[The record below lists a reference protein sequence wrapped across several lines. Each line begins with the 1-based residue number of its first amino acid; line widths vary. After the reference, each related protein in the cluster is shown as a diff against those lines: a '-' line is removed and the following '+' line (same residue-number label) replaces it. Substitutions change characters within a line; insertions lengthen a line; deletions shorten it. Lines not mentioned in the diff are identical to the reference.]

1 MLCTLG
7 LTFNVG
13 WAFLPTFD
21 IFGGQECPPYKGL
34 IMKKIFTIIS
44 ISLLFLGCDSKKGTF
59 LETVESQN
67 NVPTA
72 VAKLEA
78 LIKSQGLIHFNTI
91 NHQKNALD
99 VKMNLKPETVVVFG
113 NPKMG
118 TVLMNC
124 NPSMGLD
131 LPLRMLFTTDYEGL
145 TTITYTNPEY
155 WSLKHN
161 VKDKN
166 CLNVLQKAKEA
177 LANLAEKAASNENSG
192 EK

>member
-1 MLCTLG
+1 MKRLL
-7 LTFNVG
+7 L
-13 WAFLPTFD
+13 
-21 IFGGQECPPYKGL
+21 IGL
-34 IMKKIFTIIS
+34 IGFA
-44 ISLLFLGCDSKKGTF
+44 LVGCDSKKGTF

-67 NVPTA
+67 DVPTA
-72 VAKLEA
+72 VAKLKK
-78 LIKSQGLIHFNTI
+78 LIKEEGLNYFDTI
-91 NHQKNALD
+91 DHQANASG

-131 LPLRMLFTTDYEGL
+131 LPLRMLFSTDYEGK

-161 VKDKN
+161 IKDPN
-166 CLNVLQKAKEA
+166 CLAILNKAKIA
-177 LANLAEKAASNENSG
+177 LDNLAEEAGK
-192 EK
+192 K